1 MPRERTVKLPPR
13 KRGGKLTVHQIR
25 RAVDKVIRERIERG
39 TGEVPTLTYPAQASP
54 LLDAIADA
62 LDISENHYTQV
73 VKLYESL
80 GTWLERDESKVACYS
95 PEIYPQGSFALGTV
109 TKPLSDAEEYD
120 IDLVSELRLQKTEI
134 SQEKLK
140 HLVGKEIKA
149 YAHAMNMCSLPK
161 ETQHSWK
168 LNYANGAQF
177 HVDILPAVSNA
188 APFKFPSESKE
199 SSSSNRLD
207 FEIAIT
213 DNTLP
218 NYCQIDTNWPCS
230 NPKGY
235 AEWFRSRMK
244 KRVAAIRRSLT
255 RRQIDNVPDYRIK
268 TPIQRAIQILKR
280 HRDIWFD
287 KNQSDY
293 DEKAKP
299 ISIIITTLA
308 AHAYYNEKDL
318 QQTLLKILTQ
328 MPHYIAY
335 DNNGVTLIRN
345 PVNPLENF
353 AAEWQEHPIRKA
365 SFMDWLKQ
373 AQLDLT
379 EALELSNIQSV
390 EKSLKFCLGE
400 GVVKEGL
407 QNLSNA
413 EGGPYSTLA
422 ATVKIGKPYDH

>member
-1 MPRERTVKLPPR
+1 MARKRTVKYPP
-13 KRGGKLTVHQIR
+13 KRGKFTRRQIQ
-25 RAVDKVIRERIERG
+25 RAVDKVIQERRGRG
-39 TGEVPTLTYPAQASP
+39 TEEFPTLTYPAQASP
-54 LLDAIADA
+54 LLEAIADA
-62 LDISENHYTQV
+62 LDISENHYKHA
-73 VKLYESL
+73 VKRYKAI
-80 GTWLERDESKVACYS
+80 GAWLERDESAVARYS
-95 PEIYPQGSFALGTV
+95 PEIYPQGSFVLGTV

-120 IDLVSELRLQKTEI
+120 IDLVSELSFQKTEI

-140 HLVGKEIKA
+140 HLVGEEIKG
-149 YAHAMNMCSLPK
+149 YARAMNMRSLPK

-177 HVDILPAVSNA
+177 HVNILPAASNA
-188 APFKFPSESKE
+188 ASFKFPSESKE
-199 SSSSNRLD
+199 SSSSNQLD

-244 KRVAAIRRSLT
+244 KRVTAIRRSLT
-255 RRQIDNVPDYRIK
+255 RRKIDNLPEYKVK
-268 TPIQRAIQILKR
+268 TPLQRAIQILKR

-287 KNQSDY
+287 KNQANY
-293 DEKAKP
+293 DKKAKP

-308 AHAYYNEKDL
+308 AHAYYNEGDL

-328 MPHYIAY
+328 MPHYVEY

-353 AAEWQEHPIRKA
+353 AAEWQEHPIRKVC
-365 SFMDWLKQ
+365 FMDWLKQ
-373 AQLDLT
+373 VDIDLT
-379 EALELSNIQSV
+379 EALELSDIQSV

-400 GVVKEGL
+400 RVIEEGL
-407 QNLSNA
+407 RILSKGENC
-413 EGGPYSTLA
+413 Y
-422 ATVKIGKPYDH
+422 

>member
-1 MPRERTVKLPPR
+1 MAKKRTVKSTP
-13 KRGGKLTVHQIR
+13 KRGTLTKRQVE
-25 RAVDKVIRERIERG
+25 RAVRKVIRERLERG
-39 TGEVPTLTYPAQASP
+39 TEKLPTLTYPAQASP
-54 LLDAIADA
+54 LLESIADV
-62 LDISENHYTQV
+62 LDISESHYEHA
-73 VKLYESL
+73 VKRYKAI
-80 GTWLERDESKVACYS
+80 GAWLERDESAVARYS
-95 PEIYPQGSFALGTV
+95 PEIYPQGSFGLGTV

-120 IDLVSELRLQKTEI
+120 IDLVSELSFQKTEI

-140 HLVGKEIKA
+140 HLVGEEIKA

-168 LNYANGAQF
+168 LNCANGAQF

-218 NYCQIDTNWPCS
+218 NYCQIDTNWLCS

-244 KRVAAIRRSLT
+244 KRGAAIRRSLT

-308 AHAYYNEKDL
+308 AHAYYNERDL

-328 MPHYIAY
+328 MPHYIEY
-335 DNNGVTLIRN
+335 YHNGVTLIRN
-345 PVNPLENF
+345 PVNPIENF
-353 AAEWQEHPIRKA
+353 AAEWQKYPIRKA

-373 AQLDLT
+373 VQLDLT
-379 EALELSNIQSV
+379 EALELGDIQNV

-400 GVVKEGL
+400 QVVKEGL
-407 QNLSNA
+407 QNLSNE
-413 EGGPYSTLA
+413 EGESYSTLT
-422 ATVKIGKPYDH
+422 ATVKTGKPYVH

>member
-1 MPRERTVKLPPR
+1 MARGRTVKFPPR
-13 KRGGKLTVHQIR
+13 KRGGKLTARQIE
-25 RAVDKVIRERIERG
+25 RAVRKVIQERRER
-39 TGEVPTLTYPAQASP
+39 GEELPTLTYPAQASP
-54 LLDAIADA
+54 LLEAIADA
-62 LDISENHYTQV
+62 LDISESHYEYA
-73 VKLYESL
+73 VKRYKAI
-80 GTWLERDESKVACYS
+80 GAWLERDESAVARYN
-95 PEIYPQGSFALGTV
+95 PEIYPQGSFVLGTV

-149 YAHAMNMCSLPK
+149 YAQANNMNSRPEEGRRCW
-161 ETQHSWK
+161 T
-168 LNYANGAQF
+168 LNYADGAQF

-188 APFKFPSESKE
+188 DPFKFSPESKE
-199 SSSSNRLD
+199 RSSSHRLD

-235 AEWFRSRMK
+235 TEWFRSRMK
-244 KRVAAIRRSLT
+244 KRVAVIRRSLT

-287 KNQSDY
+287 KNQANY
-293 DEKAKP
+293 DKKAKP
-299 ISIIITTLA
+299 SSFIITTLA
-308 AHAYYNEKDL
+308 AQIYYNEKDL

-328 MPHYIAY
+328 MPHYIEH

-345 PVNPLENF
+345 PMNLLENF
-353 AAEWQEHPIRKA
+353 AAEWQEHPIRKVC
-365 SFMDWLKQ
+365 FVDWLKQ
-373 AQLDLT
+373 VDIDLT
-379 EALELSNIQSV
+379 EALELSDIQSV

-400 GVVKEGL
+400 RVVKEGL
-407 QNLSNA
+407 QNLSNE
-413 EGGPYSTLA
+413 EGSFILRWQQQ
-422 ATVKIGKPYDH
+422 

>member
-1 MPRERTVKLPPR
+1 MARGRTVKFPPR
-13 KRGGKLTVHQIR
+13 KRGGKLTVRQIE
-25 RAVDKVIRERIERG
+25 RAVDKVVRERLERG
-39 TGEVPTLTYPAQASP
+39 TEEFPTLTYPAQASP

-62 LDISENHYTQV
+62 LDISENYYTQV

-80 GTWLERDESKVACYS
+80 GAWLERDESAVARYS
-95 PEIYPQGSFALGTV
+95 PEIYPQGSFVLGTV

-120 IDLVSELRLQKTEI
+120 IDLVSELSLQKTEI

-177 HVDILPAVSNA
+177 HMDILPAVSNA
-188 APFKFPSESKE
+188 DPFKFSPESKE
-199 SSSSNRLD
+199 RSSSHRLD

-218 NYCQIDTNWPCS
+218 NYCQIDTHWPCS

-255 RRQIDNVPDYRIK
+255 RRQIDNGPDYRIK

-287 KNQSDY
+287 KNQADY

-299 ISIIITTLA
+299 SSFIITTLA
-308 AHAYYNEKDL
+308 AQIYYNEKDL

-328 MPHYIAY
+328 MPHYIEH
-335 DNNGVTLIRN
+335 DNNGVTRIRN

-365 SFMDWLKQ
+365 CFMDWLKQ
-373 AQLDLT
+373 VDIDLT
-379 EALELSNIQSV
+379 EALELSDIQSV

-400 GVVKEGL
+400 RVIEEGL
-407 QNLSNA
+407 RILSKGENC
-413 EGGPYSTLA
+413 Y
-422 ATVKIGKPYDH
+422 

>member
-1 MPRERTVKLPPR
+1 MPNRRETTITTELVNILRNMRHGWDLETEVNAFI
-13 KRGGKLTVHQIR
+13 RGNSELDALV
-25 RAVDKVIRERIERG
+25 IERG
-39 TGEVPTLTYPAQASP
+39 REPIGIEAKFATTTNAKNLIKQAETRLVHELEAEYHTSRKTLNNVMAILYPDRFKTMPGRDINPQLRTADDLQYNVFINCPFDPAYKP
-54 LLDAIADA
+54 LFDAIVFTVHDCGFIARCALEEEDA
-62 LDISENHYTQV
+62 TQA
-73 VKLYESL
+73 
-80 GTWLERDESKVACYS
+80 RIDQ
-95 PEIYPQGSFALGTV
+95 IYN
-109 TKPLSDAEEYD
+109 
-120 IDLVSELRLQKTEI
+120 II
-134 SQEKLK
+134 
-140 HLVGKEIKA
+140 
-149 YAHAMNMCSLPK
+149 
-161 ETQHSWK
+161 
-168 LNYANGAQF
+168 
-177 HVDILPAVSNA
+177 
-188 APFKFPSESKE
+188 KFPPESKE
-199 SSSSNRLD
+199 GSSSNRLD

-235 AEWFRSRMK
+235 AEWFRSCMK

-308 AHAYYNEKDL
+308 AHAYYNEGDL

-328 MPHYIAY
+328 MPHYIEY

-373 AQLDLT
+373 VQLDLT
-379 EALELSNIQSV
+379 EALELSDIQRI

-400 GVVKEGL
+400 RVVKEGTRRIREK
-407 QNLSNA
+407 SA
-413 EGGPYSTLA
+413 SCCSSA
-422 ATVKIGKPYDH
+422 